1 MKKGDFSI
9 KRYRISG
16 TFIILLTLLMMV
28 SCARENNS
36 RDLTNPNPAAFNPTG
51 TIQGVIRDS
60 VTLEPIVGAK
70 VSVGLTSA
78 TTNEKGEYVLS
89 NLPATFDELNGSIP
103 AGSASSYQVTVDLR
117 SVTSP
122 VNMTSA
128 ATTIKYPEFVYTNS
142 AKVNYTS
149 LNDTECQDS
158 MNASGTETCTS
169 ASNHDTPVDGLVS
182 SNNISVGRLACN
194 IKGTLYGCDASGNM
208 AEFAT
213 AKSGEVRLE
222 LVSSSD
228 ENSATG
234 SSGNII
240 IPATATSASS
250 VGAFEFNNIECG
262 SKSYMIVAADDLDD
276 PTTHDSLGIT
286 GPAGIGETLV
296 LHLDED
302 SSETNPDKNV
312 AIHLCPNDD
321 IGPKIIAV
329 SPESGSD
336 LSKSSTQTV
345 TITFHEPVDQTA
357 FTDTTASPVDNLYDW
372 IEVSYDGSKAGNI
385 AYQLTWL
392 PSGCTTTC
400 TQLQVTFPTGT
411 SSKYRVTLKDVG
423 LLKDASGNAA
433 TPGVCPVD
441 APTGWTNTEGAG
453 ADDDCVIAFT
463 TTGGN
468 TPSQISDLVLV
479 NDSSLDEAGV
489 NVGQYDWSIVSG
501 AKTYAMACQKI
512 QVWGTTTQDGPFVYD
527 DPTKSL
533 LGSEVIGDSIGDDDG
548 TCETGEACDGD
559 GILVNGST
567 ATVDFDM
574 LADGM
579 NDDIAFVENEEVELR
594 YNCQVAGVSS
604 DGVTGELSAVASD
617 PADDEVGPTL
627 EEDGSDLDCPD
638 TGTDPTDSG
647 TVCSSGSISQV
658 ILEFNEELN
667 EDAAETAANYTI
679 SGLAGGTT
687 PTISSASYSADDDSV
702 TLTLSSVIDP
712 ANIIDTRITTGANGI
727 ANTTASGDDTQVI
740 AVNSGAAGGAL
751 GPCVIDNGADTTESG
766 DDVDT
771 GGAINSGADGFC
783 NTTANTS
790 EGDVQLQ
797 TVGTVS
803 GTCVTDPDDNASTT
817 PSGDDVL
824 NTTTTVG
831 YIHVGPNG
839 ICNTTANAADTQTL
853 TVGNGVANTIAVTG
867 GVNGLLDTETLTS
880 DDSRS
885 GSKITVSGVTD
896 VGGNTI
902 RTSADEYFSDG
913 SIR

>member
-9 KRYRISG
+9 KQCRISG
-16 TFIILLTLLMMV
+16 TLIVLLASLLIMV
-28 SCARENNS
+28 SCAKENNS
-36 RDLTNPNPAAFNPTG
+36 TDLTNPNPATFNPTG

-60 VTLEPIVGAK
+60 VTLEPIVNAK

-78 TTNEKGEYVLS
+78 TTNAKGEYVLR
-89 NLPATFDELNGSIP
+89 NLPATTDALNSSISGTP
-103 AGSASSYQVTVDLR
+103 PNAYQVTVDLR

-122 VNMTSA
+122 VNMAST
-128 ATTIKYPEFVYTNS
+128 ATTIRYPEFVYNNT
-142 AKVNYTS
+142 ATVNFTS
-149 LNDTECQDS
+149 LNDTECQDTFDPD
-158 MNASGTETCTS
+158 NAETCATS
-169 ASNHDTPVDGLVS
+169 SNHDTPVDGLVTS
-182 SNNISVGRLACN
+182 KNISVGRLACN

-262 SKSYMIVAADDLDD
+262 SNSYKIVAADDLDD
-276 PTTHDSLGIT
+276 PATHDSLSIT

-302 SSETNPDKNV
+302 SSESDPDKNV

-345 TITFHEPVDQTA
+345 TLTFHEPVDQTA
-357 FTDTTASPVDNLYDW
+357 FSDTTASPVDNLYDW

-411 SSKYRVTLKDVG
+411 SSKYRVTLKDVE
-423 LLKDASGNAA
+423 LLKDASGNSA

-453 ADDDCVIAFT
+453 TDDDCVIAFT

-501 AKTYAMACQKI
+501 AKTYAMYCQKI
-512 QVWGTTTQDGPFVYD
+512 QVWGTTTQDGPFVKD
-527 DPTKSL
+527 DTTTAL
-533 LGSEVIGDSIGDDDG
+533 
-548 TCETGEACDGD
+548 D
-559 GILVNGST
+559 GIVVNGST
-567 ATVDFDM
+567 ATVDFDI
-574 LADGM
+574 LADST
-579 NDDIAFVENEEVELR
+579 DDGIAFVENEEVELR

-604 DGVTGELSAVASD
+604 DGVMGELSAIASD

-667 EDAAETAANYTI
+667 EDAAETGANYTI

-712 ANIIDTRITTGANGI
+712 LNIIDTRITTGANGV

-740 AVNSGAAGGAL
+740 AVSSGAPGGAGG
-751 GPCVIDNGADTTESG
+751 PCIIDNGADTTESG

-783 NTTANTS
+783 NTTANAS

-797 TVGTVS
+797 TVATVS
-803 GTCVTDPDDNASTT
+803 GTCVTDPDDNGSTT

-824 NTTTTVG
+824 DTTTAIG

-853 TVGNGVANTIAVTG
+853 TAGNGVANTIAVTG

-880 DDSRS
+880 DDSRL

-913 SIR
+913 SVR